1 MTRFLGIDLG
11 GTNVKGVILDVP
23 DGGTPGA
30 RVVGEAS
37 VPTGAAEGPEVVI
50 RTIAEL
56 GVRLMADH
64 GAVQAA
70 GVGVPGLYDADSGA
84 IVLFP
89 NLPGPWPGLRLPAR
103 LSREWHL
110 PTALINDA
118 RAFTLAEARMGAAA
132 GWSTVVCVTLGTGI
146 GGGVVVDGRLR
157 AGPHG
162 RAGEVG
168 HQVLVP
174 GGPPCGCGN
183 AGCAESFAKADA
195 LSHAA
200 GTATAREAYDA
211 ARAGDPRALAAVQ
224 SVADH
229 LGHALG
235 NLVTVLIP
243 ERIVIGGGI
252 ADAGEVLLAP
262 LREAI
267 AATAVLVPRD
277 WYDVVPASLGSRAGS
292 IGAALWAAES
302 PPLTLALP

>member
-11 GTNVKGVILDVP
+11 GTNIKGVILDLP
-23 DGGTPGA
+23 DGALAGA
-30 RVVGEAS
+30 RVVVEAS
-37 VPTGAAEGPEVVI
+37 VPTLAAEGPQVVMEA
-50 RTIAEL
+50 IAEL
-56 GVRLMADH
+56 GRQLMATH
-64 GAVQAA
+64 GPVSAA

-89 NLPGPWPGLRLPAR
+89 NLPGPWPGQPLPAV
-103 LSREWHL
+103 LSRAWGV

-118 RAFTLAEARMGAAA
+118 RAFTLAETRMGAAA
-132 GWSTVVCVTLGTGI
+132 GRSTVVCVTLGTGI
-146 GGGVVVDGRLR
+146 GGGVVVEGRLR
-157 AGPHG
+157 SGPHG

-168 HQVLVP
+168 HQVIVP
-174 GGPPCGCGN
+174 GGPACGCGN
-183 AGCAESFAKADA
+183 AGCVESFAKADA
-195 LSHAA
+195 LTHAA

-211 ARAGDPRALAAVQ
+211 ARAGDPTALAAVQ
-224 SVADH
+224 AVAGH

-235 NLVTVLIP
+235 NLVTVLVP

-252 ADAGEVLLAP
+252 AEAGEVLLEP

-267 AATAVLVPRD
+267 ARTAVLVPRD

-302 PPLTLALP
+302 LP